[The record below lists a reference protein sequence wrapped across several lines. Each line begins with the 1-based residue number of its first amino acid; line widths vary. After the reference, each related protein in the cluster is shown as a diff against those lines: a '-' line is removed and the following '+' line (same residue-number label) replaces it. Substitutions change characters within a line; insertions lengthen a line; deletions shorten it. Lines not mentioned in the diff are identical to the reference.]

1 MPTECIMCSLFV
13 AVITIVNCISVKAA
27 VRMQDAFTY
36 AKLICVAMLTIIGII
51 ELSKGIKP
59 SILPYLFELIQ
70 KFKFHLHNSLIFLTL
85 IYFHETIVF
94 KAAIGFRSVCFEGF
108 RFYKHCFI

>member
-1 MPTECIMCSLFV
+1 MTIVEINFEMPVEHILCSLFV

-51 ELSKGIKP
+51 ELAKGIKP
-59 SILPYLFELIQ
+59 ILPYLFEMIQ
-70 KFKFHLHNSLIFLTL
+70 NFKFHLHNGLIFLTL
-85 IYFHETIVF
+85 IF
-94 KAAIGFRSVCFEGF
+94 S
-108 RFYKHCFI
+108 